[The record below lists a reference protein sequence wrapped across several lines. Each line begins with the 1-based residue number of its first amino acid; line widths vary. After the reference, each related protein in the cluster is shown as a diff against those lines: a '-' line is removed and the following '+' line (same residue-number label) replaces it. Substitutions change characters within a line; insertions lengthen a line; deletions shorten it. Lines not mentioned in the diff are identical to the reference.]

1 MNFAAHRVQIESEG
15 RKITPDTL
23 SKLQPLGD
31 VENMSKS
38 ILVDTTLCIGCGQC
52 VVACKETNHLPPVQ
66 GDNLINITLSE
77 KTLNVVESHGSVFIR
92 RFCMHCEDPTCASV
106 CPVGALQKTA
116 AGPVIYK
123 EDLCIGCRYC
133 MMACPFGIPRYEWEK
148 VWAPRVKKCTM
159 CAPRQ
164 AQGLQ
169 PSCTE
174 VCPVHA
180 GIFGERDDLLRE
192 AQSRIDKEPQKY
204 FPHIYGKEEVG
215 GTSVLYLSAVPF
227 DALGLPADLP
237 HDALPNY
244 TYRVLS
250 KLPRVI
256 SATGVLLGGIYWI
269 TNRREAVAESEKAEK
284 KK

>member
-1 MNFAAHRVQIESEG
+1 MSGLPF
-15 RKITPDTL
+15 
-23 SKLQPLGD
+23 LGD

-52 VVACKETNHLPPVQ
+52 VVACKETNHLPPAPS
-66 GDNLINITLSE
+66 DNLVNLTLSE
-77 KTLNVVESHGSVFIR
+77 KTLNVVESHGPVFVR

-106 CPVGALQKTA
+106 CPVGAFQKTA

-148 VWAPRVKKCTM
+148 IWAPRVKKCHM
-159 CAPRQ
+159 CKPRQ
-164 AQGLQ
+164 DQGLQ

-174 VCPVHA
+174 VCPVQA
-180 GIFGERDDLLRE
+180 GIFGEREDLLKE
-192 AQSRIDKEPQKY
+192 AQRRIDKEPQKY
-204 FPHIYGKEEVG
+204 FPHIYGKDEAG

-237 HDALPNY
+237 PDALPNY

-269 TNRREAVAESEKAEK
+269 TNRREEVAKAEK
-284 KK
+284 KKQTTEISGSEKSVGVDK

>member
-1 MNFAAHRVQIESEG
+1 
-15 RKITPDTL
+15 
-23 SKLQPLGD
+23 
-31 VENMSKS
+31 MSKS
-38 ILVDTTLCIGCGQC
+38 ILVDTTRCIGCGQC
-52 VVACKETNHLPPVQ
+52 VVACKDTNHLPPASSE
-66 GDNLINITLSE
+66 NLINLTLSE
-77 KTLNVVESHGSVFIR
+77 KTLNVVESHGAVFIR

-106 CPVGALQKTA
+106 CPVGALKKTA

-148 VWAPRVKKCTM
+148 VWAPRVKKCHM

-164 AQGLQ
+164 AKGLQ
-169 PSCTE
+169 PACTE
-174 VCPVHA
+174 VCPVQA
-180 GIFGERDDLLRE
+180 GIFGERDDLLKE

-204 FPHIYGKEEVG
+204 FPHIYGKDEVG

-250 KLPRVI
+250 KLPRIV

-269 TNRREAVAESEKAEK
+269 TNRREAVAESEKKEK